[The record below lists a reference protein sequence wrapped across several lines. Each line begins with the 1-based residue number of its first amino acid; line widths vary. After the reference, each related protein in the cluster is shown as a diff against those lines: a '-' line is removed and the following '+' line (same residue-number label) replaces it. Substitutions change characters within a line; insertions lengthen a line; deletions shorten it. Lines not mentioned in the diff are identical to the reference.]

1 MRKTFQ
7 FFSLHSVNMSEK
19 TLIFGDYSVNENK
32 FNKRKQ
38 PINADKVDARRII
51 VSNKDSYCKKRFI

>member
-7 FFSLHSVNMSEK
+7 FFSLHSINMSEK

-32 FNKRKQ
+32 FHKRKE
-38 PINADKVDARRII
+38 PINVD
-51 VSNKDSYCKKRFI
+51 